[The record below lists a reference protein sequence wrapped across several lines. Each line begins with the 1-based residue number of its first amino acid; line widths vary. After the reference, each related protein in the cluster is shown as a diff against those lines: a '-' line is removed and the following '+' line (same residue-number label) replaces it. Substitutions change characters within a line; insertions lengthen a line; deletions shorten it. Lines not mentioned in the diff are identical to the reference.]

1 MDNWIINYKLKN
13 GMTGQEI
20 VPGIN
25 RITAFAIFDDIMHNA
40 GLEVVEATILKQN
53 IVVE

>member
-25 RITAFAIFDDIMHNA
+25 KIAAFMVFDDIMHNA
-40 GLEVVEATILKQN
+40 DLEVVEATILKQDV
-53 IVVE
+53 VVE